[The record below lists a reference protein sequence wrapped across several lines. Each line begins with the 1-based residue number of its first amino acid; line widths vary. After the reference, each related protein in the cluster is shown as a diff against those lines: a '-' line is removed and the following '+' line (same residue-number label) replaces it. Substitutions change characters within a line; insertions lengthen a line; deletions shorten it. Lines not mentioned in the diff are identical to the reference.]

1 MTEIPRVSLN
11 QRLCYLAPAVLGL
24 SLWPPS
30 YWAQRP
36 GRRGTV
42 NNNRVW
48 PLLTLIMIRHIL
60 SSISSMH
67 KLCSVCQCVYF
78 IEGQRRSGL
87 EDHMSVPVPEPI
99 LFFFEL

>member
-48 PLLTLIMIRHIL
+48 PLLALIMIRHIL

-67 KLCSVCQCVYF
+67 KLCSVCQCVY
-78 IEGQRRSGL
+78 
-87 EDHMSVPVPEPI
+87 
-99 LFFFEL
+99 